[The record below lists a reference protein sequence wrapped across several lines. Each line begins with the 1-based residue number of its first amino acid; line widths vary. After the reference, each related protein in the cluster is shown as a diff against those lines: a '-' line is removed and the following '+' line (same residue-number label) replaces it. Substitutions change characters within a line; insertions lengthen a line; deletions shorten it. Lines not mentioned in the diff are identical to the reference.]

1 MRRQQSKR
9 AAQLPVACFYCEERF
24 PRTQERATH
33 IRHHHKGKP
42 YRPDMKELQGETG
55 RHVSTLNVTVAP
67 EPERPTARIVVDG
80 KLVDVLAPSA
90 PPEDMTTT
98 GHLVAAISSIKR
110 RMEDLDKRMPEL
122 QMQLDGMRAAQKQME
137 TERQAL
143 ETALKTIDNEAL
155 EQIHHPAAA
164 PVAKAK

>member
-24 PRTQERATH
+24 SRTQERATH

-42 YRPDMKELQGETG
+42 YRPDMRELQEMEHQTAP
-55 RHVSTLNVTVAP
+55 TVAP

-155 EQIHHPAAA
+155 EQIHHPVAA